1 LKKQCLLKGICTEQ
15 DWETWK
21 NELQVDYSRDNHF
34 VEMKDA
40 EILRERLASMDQISS
55 YVGEYFSRKWV
66 MKNVLMFNDKDIEEM
81 VKELNT
87 ETEAS
92 GGETEDE

>member
-1 LKKQCLLKGICTEQ
+1 
-15 DWETWK
+15 
-21 NELQVDYSRDNHF
+21 
-34 VEMKDA
+34 MKDA